1 MYTPCD
7 HFPDLM
13 LNDCRDIRF
22 VSKSFVIKHDC
33 VFYNQFMALW
43 HEAGETY

>member
-13 LNDCRDIRF
+13 INDCRDILF

-33 VFYNQFMALW
+33 VFVTIESVYGMVA
-43 HEAGETY
+43 